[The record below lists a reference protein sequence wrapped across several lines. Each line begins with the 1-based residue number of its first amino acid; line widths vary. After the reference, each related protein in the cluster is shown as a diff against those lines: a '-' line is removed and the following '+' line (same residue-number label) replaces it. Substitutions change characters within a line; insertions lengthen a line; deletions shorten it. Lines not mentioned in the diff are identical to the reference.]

1 MAGLFAFDGMSVD
14 MTPAI
19 TKWSFEDL
27 GDEPEKHRWRAWWVS
42 DCNGGATGIE
52 LRAYP
57 VIKINPASVWIDE
70 WAYRQA
76 TKQPWEEGA
85 PGMAWVEYN
94 GRPVKKRLCHNGAGS
109 AWAKPTQEEAIRSL
123 AIRLC
128 RWTNKIAH
136 EAERAASAIKALEQ
150 LRPDLPGYTQT
161 ASANLASINARRL
174 RGELAALEGEG

>member
-1 MAGLFAFDGMSVD
+1 MAGLFAFDGMSVA

-19 TKWSFEDL
+19 SKWSFEDL
-27 GDEPEKHRWRAWWVS
+27 GDDPEKHRWRAWWALS
-42 DCNGGATGIE
+42 DVDNITGGIE

-57 VIKINPASVWIDE
+57 VIKVNPASVWIDE
-70 WAYRQA
+70 WGDIR
-76 TKQPWEEGA
+76 PDGMWESYEGK
-85 PGMAWVEYN
+85 PI
-94 GRPVKKRLCHNGAGS
+94 KKRLCHNGAGS

-161 ASANLASINARRL
+161 ASANLAGINRKN
-174 RGELAALEGEG
+174 ET